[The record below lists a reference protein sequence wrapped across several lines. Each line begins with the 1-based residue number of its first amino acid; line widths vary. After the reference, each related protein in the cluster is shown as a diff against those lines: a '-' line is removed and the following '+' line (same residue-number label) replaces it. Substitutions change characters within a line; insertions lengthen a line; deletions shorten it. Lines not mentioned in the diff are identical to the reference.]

1 MNAERAD
8 ADTGVLCSDG
18 GEDRRRRRRMRIPTK
33 HDSALPEIREGRRA
47 NERTK

>member
-18 GEDRRRRRRMRIPTK
+18 GEDRGRRMRIPTK

>member
-18 GEDRRRRRRMRIPTK
+18 GEDRRRMRIPTK